1 MWLVDWLSVVVCC
14 AKQRMHL
21 CIFFVFFYLLTS
33 RLLGLFLCDQAVHD
47 TNGSSV
53 SGVCHSKP

>member
-21 CIFFVFFYLLTS
+21 CVFFYLLTS